1 MYIYIHSWMAEG
13 SSYQTT
19 RRTPISDTETKT
31 NLIDNLYECNQCE
44 GTGTF
49 PRQSQHIRFISMKN
63 RLVPHQES
71 SRDSR
76 KFPLRVGGRS
86 PQVVFQVSGY
96 NCAQLVAHQ
105 TQIFFHRSSPKMVSQ
120 KNQRQHKTSFL
131 QEKNRNRVS
140 KKNERSSSGLFPIDF
155 G

>member
-1 MYIYIHSWMAEG
+1 MNATSVKSCRSKKAIP
-13 SSYQTT
+13 Q
-19 RRTPISDTETKT
+19 
-31 NLIDNLYECNQCE
+31 

-49 PRQSQHIRFISMKN
+49 SRQSQHIRFISMKN

-86 PQVVFQVSGY
+86 PQGVFQVSGS

-105 TQIFFHRSSPKMVSQ
+105 TQIFFHRSSPKMVHEKISG
-120 KNQRQHKTSFL
+120 NTRQVVCGKKH
-131 QEKNRNRVS
+131 RNRVS
-140 KKNERSSSGLFPIDF
+140 KKMKDHHQVCSLLTLDDGK
-155 G
+155 